1 MSKKKHKKKKYTKI
15 KYRSRR
21 DMMLQEFPNPVL
33 DLWFGSDKEKINDFG
48 NFLMMQDELDNDDSI
63 SSLLDGKNIYDQK
76 IDSIKSRKHKNYID
90 LILDMD
96 EVINLS
102 KKSKKNKKYSKLRK
116 EKDLSLATYL
126 DSSRYSKKYLNT
138 NKYRKE
144 LKKIAKKEKNEI
156 KEMRKL
162 GYIRS
167 DSINKE
173 LKRLKNASNMM
184 SNALSDAYVQKH
196 FLT

>member
-76 IDSIKSRKHKNYID
+76 IDSIKQLMD
-90 LILDMD
+90 LIGSEDIIKPETKKEIIKYLITNMLNKQEVADM
-96 EVINLS
+96 I
-102 KKSKKNKKYSKLRK
+102 
-116 EKDLSLATYL
+116 EKD
-126 DSSRYSKKYLNT
+126 DFFNIQEEEEENDPDLNISDEDID
-138 NKYRKE
+138 NSMGSE
-144 LKKIAKKEKNEI
+144 PMESNEDLFD
-156 KEMRKL
+156 E
-162 GYIRS
+162 
-167 DSINKE
+167 E
-173 LKRLKNASNMM
+173 
-184 SNALSDAYVQKH
+184 
-196 FLT
+196 

>member
-1 MSKKKHKKKKYTKI
+1 MKKI
-15 KYRSRR
+15 III
-21 DMMLQEFPNPVL
+21 M
-33 DLWFGSDKEKINDFG
+33 IA
-48 NFLMMQDELDNDDSI
+48 FLCSFSLVACNGAKVESI
-63 SSLLDGKNIYDQK
+63 SVVNNSVSTEITTENVEELLLQIK
-76 IDSIKSRKHKNYID
+76 IEVVYSDDKK
-90 LILDMD
+90 